1 MQSESEKTE
10 VPIPASLLRW
20 LALIALTVIVTV
32 LFVDVVLPF
41 LSAIIMAAIAAALAA
56 PVYRSLLP
64 RFRNSPSFAS
74 IGTLLILLTA
84 VIAPLIG
91 IAYLAA
97 GEAAVFTEKTVEIYE
112 QISQG
117 VDEFELPDWV
127 PFRDEIINAW
137 PQISSKIEELVGT
150 LAGFLATSL
159 SHLTKGT
166 AIFFLNL
173 FVFLYAM
180 FFFLQMKR
188 PIIQQVLS
196 YTALPANLQITLDE
210 RIVSVSRA
218 TIKGTLLIGVLQ
230 GALGGLGFW
239 ATGIEGAV
247 FWAVVMA
254 IASVIPGIG
263 AAFVVMGGAIFLG
276 IEGAVPQAIG
286 LALWAMLVVGIV
298 DNVLRPIL
306 VGRDA
311 QLHDLFILIGTLGG
325 LAAFG
330 PVGLV
335 FGPVLAGLFLSVWK
349 TMKELSEA
357 HREQG
362 TAETLPQGDAEK
374 PTSHVSR
381 QGQFAV
387 SADEL
392 ERELTALRQE
402 LEQARSL
409 QPTQKK

>member
-20 LALIALTVIVTV
+20 LALIALTVIITV

-41 LSAIIMAAIAAALAA
+41 LSAIILAAIAAALAA

-196 YTALPANLQITLDE
+196 YTALPADLQITLDE

-311 QLHDLFILIGTLGG
+311 QLHDLYILIGTLGG

-357 HREQG
+357 HGEQG
-362 TAETLPQGDAEK
+362 TTETLPQGDAE
-374 PTSHVSR
+374 
-381 QGQFAV
+381 
-387 SADEL
+387 
-392 ERELTALRQE
+392 
-402 LEQARSL
+402 
-409 QPTQKK
+409 